1 MANPQTNEV
10 RRLIRLG
17 LPLVLTFASDWGLVT
32 TATIASSWIS
42 ASAVAAVGLTFTLG
56 MSTVA
61 FFFVTLS
68 ALTVITADLLGSGRS
83 NKVGALMKS
92 GLSLAAVFCGVLAAM
107 LVVLWCL
114 RQAGTGVS
122 WGAGEMIL
130 EIAEKSVET
139 RIRRFFNL
147 VRVCVRVI
155 ANVL

>member
-107 LVVLWCL
+107 LVVLWCARTKL
-114 RQAGTGVS
+114 FENHDFQLMLQSGRKKRPWSFSLIPDHPA
-122 WGAGEMIL
+122 
-130 EIAEKSVET
+130 
-139 RIRRFFNL
+139 
-147 VRVCVRVI
+147 
-155 ANVL
+155 